1 METKISI
8 YLTCK
13 TSGMRH
19 HFVFTTKTTRTRLQV
34 FSVTRLIIWQFC
46 CTTDITISSHF
57 CKILLNSVDGFMIKY
72 SWDQF

>member
-34 FSVTRLIIWQFC
+34 FSVTRLIIWQQSSFELK
-46 CTTDITISSHF
+46 ITGEF
-57 CKILLNSVDGFMIKY
+57 KY
-72 SWDQF
+72 